1 MGDIVPVFFTFVIL
15 TSFSLVWA
23 AWVDAYD
30 QNRRDSIDRIKSFR
44 KILTELNKEPP
55 NYRYDF
61 IEISLGQFKEILQ
74 PWVLKDFHVGYI
86 RIKDEE
92 ILNSSCLTKEA
103 ARDYIIDNLIQG
115 NPLYFN
121 YNLKKCLYNAK

>member
-15 TSFSLVWA
+15 TSFSLVWG

-61 IEISLGQFKEILQ
+61 IEISLGQFKDILQ

-86 RIKDEE
+86 RIKNEE
-92 ILNSSCLTKEA
+92 ILNHICLKKEEA
-103 ARDYIIDNLIQG
+103 CDYIIDNLIQG
-115 NPLYFN
+115 NPHYFN
-121 YNLKKCLYNAK
+121 NNLKKFLYNAK